1 MTCDEINQDLA
12 EILKKRS
19 ETSTTVILHQNDLVF
34 IKYNASLKQ
43 LPFLCNVKKNLKP
56 YSKSKN
62 KNKNKIILDILK
74 TAPVSNWY
82 LVIAN
87 KSNIKSTKIVIVRKT
102 KKEKLKIVDFLNY
115 KSSLKDEESILLD
128 CFLAGFT
135 VLIRCINKKTKK
147 ELIKRKV
154 KNES

>member
-1 MTCDEINQDLA
+1 MTYDEINQSLA
-12 EILKKRS
+12 ETLEKRS

-56 YSKSKN
+56 SSKSKN
-62 KNKNKIILDILK
+62 KMILDTLK

-87 KSNIKSTKIVIVRKT
+87 KSNIKNTKIVIVRRT

-115 KSSLKDEESILLD
+115 KSSLKNEDSALLD

>member
-62 KNKNKIILDILK
+62 KNKIILDILK
-74 TAPVSNWY
+74 AAPVSNWY

-87 KSNIKSTKIVIVRKT
+87 KSNIKNTKIVIVRRT

-115 KSSLKDEESILLD
+115 KSSLKNEDSALLD